1 MKRSASG
8 ALPIF
13 TLDRSDPA
21 PLQRQIYDGY
31 RAAILRGHMRPGEQ
45 ILSSREFAAE
55 LAVSRFPVLNAYA
68 QLLAEGYLESRTGA
82 GTFVSASL
90 PEQQMSVPQPSGI
103 PGAPS
108 GPRPVSRRSALYP
121 SFPKLARIGGWGA
134 FGVHQPAL
142 DQFPFAIWANLVA
155 RHSRNPHVRAIHQI
169 DPCGS
174 QRFRAAVSDYLRT
187 ARGVQCTPEQVLIV
201 SGSQQALDLTARVLL
216 DPGNAV
222 WVEEP
227 GYGLQRT
234 VLVAAGCR
242 LVAVPVDGEGM
253 DVGFGMKRAPKA
265 RAAFVTPS
273 HQYPLGS
280 TMSASRRIQL
290 LNWAHSAG
298 AWVVE
303 DDYDSEFRFESLPIS
318 SMHGLDLNAR
328 VIYIGTFSKVL
339 FPSLRL
345 GYMVIPPDLMDR
357 FTAVRHAMD
366 IFPPYL
372 HQEVLADFILEG
384 HFTRHIRKMRQVYK
398 ERRSILI
405 DALGKEFRTG
415 SGFEIHGVEAGMHL
429 AMTLPE
435 GLNDREISARA
446 AESKLWLWPLSPS
459 YNNAPARHGFI
470 LGYGSSFPN
479 QIPAAVR
486 QMRALIDAMP
496 GGSTR

>member
-1 MKRSASG
+1 VKSRPPG

-13 TLDRSDPA
+13 TLDRAGSV

-31 RAAILRGHMRPGEQ
+31 RDAILRGQLRPGEQ
-45 ILSSREFAAE
+45 ILSSREFATE
-55 LAVSRFPVLNAYA
+55 LAVSRFPILNAYA
-68 QLLAEGYLESRTGA
+68 QLLAEGYLESRVGA

-90 PEQQMSVPQPSGI
+90 PEQQMSVEVAGRAPA
-103 PGAPS
+103 APS

-121 SFPKLARIGGWGA
+121 AVSATAHIRGWGS

-142 DQFPFAIWANLVA
+142 DQFPFGIWSNLVA
-155 RHSRNPHVRAIHQI
+155 RHSRNPQVRAIHHV
-169 DPCGS
+169 DPRGAE
-174 QRFRAAVSDYLRT
+174 RFRGAICDYLRT
-187 ARGVQCTPEQVLIV
+187 ARGVHCSPEQVLVV
-201 SGSQQALDLTARVLL
+201 SGSQQALDITARVLL
-216 DPGNAV
+216 DPGNSV

-227 GYGLQRT
+227 GYSLQRI
-234 VLVAAGCR
+234 VLTAAGCR
-242 LVAVPVDGEGM
+242 LIPVPVDEAGM
-253 DVGFGMKRAPKA
+253 DVAAGIRQSPRA

-298 AWVVE
+298 AWIIE
-303 DDYDSEFRFESLPIS
+303 DDYDSEFRFESLPIA
-318 SMHGLDLNAR
+318 SMHGLDRNAR

-345 GYMVIPPDLMDR
+345 GYMVIPADLVDR
-357 FTAVRHAMD
+357 FIAVRHAMD

-405 DALGKEFRTG
+405 DSLAAEFPAE
-415 SGFEIHGVEAGMHL
+415 SGFEVHGVEAGMHL

-435 GLNDREISARA
+435 GLDDREISARA
-446 AESKLWLWPLSPS
+446 AGSRLWLWPLSPS
-459 YNNAPARHGFI
+459 YTTSPSRSGFI
-470 LGYGSSFPN
+470 LGFGSSLPA
-479 QIPAAVR
+479 QIPRAVR
-486 QMRALIDAMP
+486 LMRSLIR
-496 GGSTR
+496 ST